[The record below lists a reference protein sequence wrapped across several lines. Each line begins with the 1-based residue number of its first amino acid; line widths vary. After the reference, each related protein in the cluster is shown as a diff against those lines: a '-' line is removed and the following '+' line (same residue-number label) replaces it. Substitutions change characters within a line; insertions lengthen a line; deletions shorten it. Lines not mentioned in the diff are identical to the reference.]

1 MHISAHPN
9 GQRFVILVSLV
20 ALSGCGLSSDSE
32 SRSRASEPIEVTAV
46 SNFQWVKYR
55 TTPVDV
61 GEDKFERISRA
72 ASSLVY
78 DAWFSAR
85 DNYLVINLQGVNY
98 HYCAV
103 PRSVW
108 SGLNSAPSRGAYYRQ
123 AIRGNFDC
131 RFVGTVP

>member
-1 MHISAHPN
+1 MHIAVHPS
-9 GQRFVILVSLV
+9 GQRLFIVLFLL

-32 SRSRASEPIEVTAV
+32 ARSNASEPIEITAD
-46 SNFQWVKYR
+46 SNFQWVRYR